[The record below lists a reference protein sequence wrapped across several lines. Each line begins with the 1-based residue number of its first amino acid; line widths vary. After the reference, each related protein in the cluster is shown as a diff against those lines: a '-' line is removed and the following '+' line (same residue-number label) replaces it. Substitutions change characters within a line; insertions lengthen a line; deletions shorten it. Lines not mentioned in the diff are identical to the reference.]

1 MRITTLLPALLAAV
15 LLVLTP
21 GMVSAEPARPGQ
33 ILQNEEPA
41 VAPDSAQA
49 GSITQFRAVPSRTRG
64 RIDVSWKY
72 SGKGFN
78 GSFVVERST
87 NGGAWRTLGACTQS
101 VAGKGSYSCSDT
113 GLTSG
118 TAYAYRA
125 CVAAR
130 DAACSAGTITKTVVV
145 KAP

>member
-1 MRITTLLPALLAAV
+1 MKTVLPALLAAMF
-15 LLVLTP
+15 LVLAP
-21 GMVSAEPARPGQ
+21 GAVNAEVVRPGQ

-72 SGKGFN
+72 TGKGFN

-87 NGGAWRTLGACTQS
+87 NGGAWRTVGACTQS
-101 VAGKGSYSCSDT
+101 VTGKSSYGCSDT

-125 CVAAR
+125 CVVAR
-130 DAACSAGTITKTVVV
+130 DASCSAGATTKAAAV

>member
-1 MRITTLLPALLAAV
+1 MKTVLPALLAAV
-15 LLVLTP
+15 LLVLAP
-21 GMVSAEPARPGQ
+21 GAVSAEAVRPGQ
-33 ILQNEEPA
+33 ILQNEEPG

-49 GSITQFRAVPSRTRG
+49 GSITQFRAAPSRTRG
-64 RIDVSWKY
+64 RVDVSWKY

-78 GSFVVERST
+78 GSFVVERAT
-87 NGGAWRTLGACTQS
+87 NGGAWRTVGACTQS
-101 VAGKGSYSCSDT
+101 VTGKGSYGCSDT

-130 DAACSAGTITKTVVV
+130 DASCSTGATTKAAAV